1 MRDILAARLLRQ
13 LILHLLWQCPWN
25 ISYDISCVCVYRR
38 NFSAICCLSLEYD
51 HLRAYTSRKGE
62 CHNNNADDW
71 KPSLHARK
79 NGETPSRHSS
89 AEVNEAS
96 NSWKCEGKALSWW
109 QGAES
114 AETLHDP
121 ASTAECSHMDCR
133 RLCLGGGSPSFP
145 PFSIFHPARTR
156 LLQHKGLEQ
165 HNLIPIRVGQTSWQ
179 YAKVWQHKRVRLLL
193 DIYVNH
199 ERRNGQLCLSL
210 NGLKHGKQLSTQSL
224 WNKHSSE
231 HLTSFR

>member
-1 MRDILAARLLRQ
+1 MFPAPVNKCLQEHCEGQSRFLLQWILAVPKMRDILAARLLRQ

-71 KPSLHARK
+71 KPPLDARK

-96 NSWKCEGKALSWW
+96 NSWKCEGKLK
-109 QGAES
+109 
-114 AETLHDP
+114 L
-121 ASTAECSHMDCR
+121 M
-133 RLCLGGGSPSFP
+133 
-145 PFSIFHPARTR
+145 TR
-156 LLQHKGLEQ
+156 SGK
-165 HNLIPIRVGQTSWQ
+165 
-179 YAKVWQHKRVRLLL
+179 
-193 DIYVNH
+193 
-199 ERRNGQLCLSL
+199 RRNSTWPSL
-210 NGLKHGKQLSTQSL
+210 YG
-224 WNKHSSE
+224 
-231 HLTSFR
+231 RM